1 MTFLEIA
8 SIIITISSLLAA
20 IVAIFTLLYKTIK
33 WFDNQ
38 KEQDKKIKELEEK
51 HKEAMKQLEA
61 KHEEDMGGV
70 RNELRVICTGVL
82 ACLDGL
88 EQKGCNHTVP
98 KAKELLEEHLN
109 KIAHQ

>member
-8 SIIITISSLLAA
+8 ALIITISSLLGA
-20 IVAIFTLLYKTIK
+20 IGSIFAILYKTMK
-33 WFDNQ
+33 WIDNQ
-38 KEQDKKIKELEEK
+38 KQQDEKIKELEDK
-51 HKEAMKQLEA
+51 HKKDLEELKA
-61 KHEEDMGGV
+61 KHDEDMGGV

>member
-20 IVAIFTLLYKTIK
+20 IVTIFTLLYKTIK

-51 HKEAMKQLEA
+51 HKEDMKQLEA

-109 KIAHQ
+109 RVAHQ